1 MRQLEEPGANE
12 ITEPLVFTVY
22 HVPGAHGSTVGKTK
36 GKRRASPN
44 QNQTKEQVP
53 QRGFKEA
60 HVLAVVNKIQ
70 NEKKKPFSFKTK
82 ANRGASAAA
91 WFHFGQ

>member
-1 MRQLEEPGANE
+1 
-12 ITEPLVFTVY
+12 
-22 HVPGAHGSTVGKTK
+22 VGKTK

-70 NEKKKPFSFKTK
+70 NERKKPYFLKTK
-82 ANRGASAAA
+82 TNRGANFISDNEESEDEE
-91 WFHFGQ
+91 

>member
-1 MRQLEEPGANE
+1 MCQLEKPGSNE
-12 ITEPLVFTVY
+12 MTEPLAFTVY

-44 QNQTKEQVP
+44 QKQTKEQVP

-60 HVLAVVNKIQ
+60 HGLAVVNKIQ
-70 NEKKKPFSFKTK
+70 NERKKTYFLKTK
-82 ANRGASAAA
+82 TSRGASAAA